1 MSKKTA
7 ISNNIKKCRA
17 KLGISQDKLSKLA
30 DVTYT
35 TIIKIESGATY
46 NPRVET
52 LKKIADALKVGI
64 DDLMK

>member
-1 MSKKTA
+1 MPNRST
-7 ISNNIKKCRA
+7 ISGNIKKYRA

-30 DVTYT
+30 DVTYN
-35 TIIKIESGATY
+35 TIIKIESGVTY